1 MHLYRGLLLI
11 FVSGIVLLHSI
22 SAPRPV
28 NAQQTQRLV
37 ESVDITGNRRLR
49 EDDILYYVQTRPGD
63 PFSEQQ
69 VQRDLQAILA
79 LGFFDKT
86 KTRVLTEE
94 GARGGV
100 NVIFEVS
107 ELPIIRDLQFEGLKS
122 VAESDVLKAFRE
134 RRVGISKESIYDP
147 VKSRNAIRVLKE
159 LLASKGHPNATV
171 EERRDE
177 VSATSTALT
186 FEVNEGDRVRVMEIQ
201 FEGNQVFS
209 DGKLRSA
216 MKYVKEAGLYTRFK
230 GQDILDRE
238 KLEYDLRH
246 VDNYMRSKGYL
257 QARHGEPRVEGI
269 GRRRT
274 GFPILPLPF
283 LSSVDEGLR
292 VTVPIVEGKVYRIG
306 EMKIEG
312 NSIFSEEVI
321 RNVIG
326 LNKGDVANG
335 EKIGKALF
343 ENLKKYYG
351 QQGFIEYTA
360 EPTPTFK
367 DNPAKPDEGIVDFV
381 ITIEEGKQFSLRRL
395 EFVGNT
401 FTRDNVLRREVLL
414 NEGDIYNQTAW
425 EYSIIKLN
433 QLGYFDPID
442 KDKDADFK
450 TNEEEASVD
459 LNLKVTER
467 GRQQISFNGGLSG
480 IGGSFFGLEYS
491 TNNLLGR
498 GEILSLNLS
507 AGNRQKY
514 IQFSFTEPYI
524 RNRPITAGFSV
535 FGYTQKFFG
544 EGTFLSQNLEAQQGL
559 SGSQIDFLNVSEENL
574 FTRTSYGGS
583 LFASAPLSEF
593 YRKRRFTQF
602 SRIGASYQFS
612 TSSVKDPAVNQGST
626 CGTGGNST
634 PANNTQFI
642 PVVYCQPNII
652 TSRGTVSFAYDT
664 RNASVDPTSGR
675 ELSIQAAVA
684 GLGGDVRTYQ
694 PTLSYT
700 QFIPVR
706 RKRSDHPEVFGFRIL
721 AGTVGSFATSA
732 KVRNSNSL
740 AFVDGVPIF
749 ERFFLGDEF
758 TIRGYNV
765 RSITPL
771 APLDTFVTSKNVVVA
786 SNASGTPVVIEGVP
800 ATAASVGTFTG
811 ISGAN
816 VAKLSSSFTPIG
828 ADTQVLGNFEYRI
841 PVIGNTVQL
850 AAFADIGTAFNLRT
864 KTDQFFNSNF
874 LDDQPFLSSI
884 GLVQCIRPDSGGVAI
899 ATLSTLAACNANTN
913 LALVTNHS
921 GVPGLVLRD
930 TRLVTTTEVDTA
942 RDQGVFDPETGLPF
956 GFQQVFLRGQVQTNT
971 AVRLSQ
977 SLFDS
982 LGDYRASLGM
992 EVRVQVPVINVP
1004 FRLILAYNPR
1014 ARKDQFI
1021 NGFPF
1026 IFQEKKR
1033 VFRFSVGRTF

>member
-28 NAQQTQRLV
+28 NAQQGQRLV

-49 EDDILYYVQTRPGD
+49 KDDILYYVQTRAGD
-63 PFSEQQ
+63 PYNEQQ
-69 VQRDLQAILA
+69 IQRDLQTILG

-86 KTRVLTEE
+86 ATRVLTEE
-94 GARGGV
+94 GARGGI
-100 NVIFEVS
+100 NVIFEVK
-107 ELPIIRDLQFEGLKS
+107 ELPIIRDLQFQGLKS
-122 VAESDVLKAFRE
+122 VPESDVLKAFRE
-134 RRVGISKESIYDP
+134 RRVGVSKESIYDP
-147 VKSRNAIRVLKE
+147 VKVNGAIRVLKE
-159 LLASKGHPNATV
+159 LLAAHGHPNATV
-171 EERRDE
+171 EKKLDE

-186 FEVNEGDRVRVMEIQ
+186 FVINEGDRVRVVEIQ
-201 FEGNQVFS
+201 FEGNKVFS
-209 DGKLRSA
+209 DGKLRGA
-216 MKYVKEAGLYTRFK
+216 MKLVKEAGLITRFK

-238 KLEYDLRH
+238 KLEFDLRH

-257 QARHGEPRVEGI
+257 QARHGEARVESVGP
-269 GRRRT
+269 RRT

-292 VTVPIVEGKVYRIG
+292 VTVPIVEGRVYRIG

-312 NSIFSEEVI
+312 NSIFSEDTI

-326 LNKGDVANG
+326 LNKGDIANG

-367 DNPAKPDEGIVDFV
+367 DNPQKPDEGIVDFV

-395 EFVGNT
+395 EFIGNT

-442 KDKDADFK
+442 KEKDADFK
-450 TNEEEASVD
+450 TSDEEATVD
-459 LNLKVTER
+459 INLKVSER

-514 IQFSFTEPYI
+514 LQFSFTEPYI
-524 RNRPITAGFSV
+524 KNRPITAGFSL

-559 SGSQIDFLNVSEENL
+559 SGSQFDFLNVSEENL

-602 SRIGASYQFS
+602 SRVGASYQFS
-612 TSSVKDPAVNQGST
+612 TSSVKDPAVNQGTT
-626 CGTGGNST
+626 CGTGGNTTVSDN
-634 PANNTQFI
+634 PKFI
-642 PVVYCQPNII
+642 PVVYCQPNIL

-675 ELSIQAAVA
+675 EISAQIAIA

-700 QFIPVR
+700 QFFPVR
-706 RKRSDHPEVFGFRIL
+706 RKKSDHPEVFGFRIIT
-721 AGTVGSFATSA
+721 GTVGSFATSA
-732 KVRNSNSL
+732 KVNNSNSL
-740 AFVDGVPIF
+740 AFVDGIPIF

-758 TIRGYNV
+758 SIRGYNV

-771 APLDTFVTSKNVVVA
+771 APLDTFITSKSVVVA
-786 SNASGTPVVIEGVP
+786 ENASGTPVQIQGVS
-800 ATAASVGTFTG
+800 ASAANVGVFTG
-811 ISGAN
+811 LTGAN

-841 PVIGNTVQL
+841 PVIGNTVGL
-850 AAFADIGTAFNLRT
+850 AAFADIGSAFNLRS
-864 KTDQFFNSNF
+864 KKDQFFNSNF
-874 LDDQPFLSSI
+874 LDDQPFLTSV
-884 GLVQCIRPDSGGVAI
+884 GLIRCARVSGGVAF
-899 ATLSTLAACNANTN
+899 ASLSTLAACNTDTD
-913 LALVTNHS
+913 LALTTGNS

-930 TRLVTTTEVDTA
+930 TRLVTTTELDNA
-942 RDQGVFDPETGLPF
+942 RNLVGFDPSTGLPF
-956 GFQQVFLRGQVQTNT
+956 GFQQVFLRGQAQTNT

-977 SLFDS
+977 SLFS
-982 LGDYRASLGM
+982 KLGDYRASLGM

-1004 FRLILAYNPR
+1004 FRLIFAYNPK

-1021 NGFPF
+1021 NGLPF
-1026 IFQEKKR
+1026 IFNEKKK
-1033 VFRFSVGRTF
+1033 VLRFSVGRTF